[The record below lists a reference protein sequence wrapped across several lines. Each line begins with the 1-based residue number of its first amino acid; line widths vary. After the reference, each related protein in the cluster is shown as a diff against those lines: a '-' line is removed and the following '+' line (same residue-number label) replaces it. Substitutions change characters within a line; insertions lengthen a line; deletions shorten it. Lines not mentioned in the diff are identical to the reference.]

1 MMNEYAK
8 VILPNVQFNRNL
20 FQKELVKCIR
30 WTDGSEELYDL
41 AQWTFEKFGD
51 IYPDLLH
58 EVFTVKAR

>member
-20 FQKELVKCIR
+20 FQKELAKCVR
-30 WTDGSEELYDL
+30 WANGPEELYDL

-51 IYPDLLH
+51 LYPDILH
-58 EVFTVKAR
+58 DIFTVKNM